1 MEWVIGATVAVMPFA
16 IIAAV
21 AIAARRRKTAHDRRI
36 GSGRRDR
43 ITRNGANDE
52 GVLLI

>member
-21 AIAARRRKTAHDRRI
+21 AIAARRRKTTHDRRTA
-36 GSGRRDR
+36 SGRRNR
-43 ITRNGANDE
+43 TARNGANDE